1 MGTWLWV
8 LIIAFLSVLIAALII
23 KIISLKRAVKE
34 IEESLFEKLTTDT
47 NTLIDISSNDKR
59 IRSLAGTLN
68 RELAVF
74 RKEKLSYMNGN
85 NELKNS
91 VTNISHDLRTP
102 LTAICGYIE
111 LLEREEKTKEAEK
124 YLDIIKKRAE
134 FMVKLT
140 EELFGYS
147 VIMSEDGGKTTSY
160 TDVKNVLEESIA
172 SFYEVLMARN
182 IVPVINLT
190 KEKVIKNL
198 NSHALSRVFSNLL
211 NNAVKYSDGDLEISL
226 FENGEIVF
234 ANTASKLDVVE
245 VEKLF
250 DRFYTVETAKNSTG
264 LGLSI
269 AKTLVEQM
277 RGEISAKY
285 KDGKLYI
292 KIILPE

>member
-8 LIIAFLSVLIAALII
+8 LIIAFLSFLIAALII

-34 IEESLFEKLTTDT
+34 IEESLSEKLTTDT

-74 RKEKLSYMNGN
+74 RKEKLRYMNGN

-190 KEKVIKNL
+190 KEKVIRKTDP
-198 NSHALSRVFSNLL
+198 HALSRVFSNLL

-269 AKTLVEQM
+269 AKTLTEQM

>member
-23 KIISLKRAVKE
+23 NIISLKRAVKE
-34 IEESLFEKLTTDT
+34 IEESLSEKLTTDT
-47 NTLIDISSNDKR
+47 NTLIDISSDDKR

-74 RKEKLSYMNGN
+74 RKEKLRYMNGN

-147 VIMSEDGGKTTSY
+147 VIMSEDGEKTESY

>member
-34 IEESLFEKLTTDT
+34 IEESLSEKLTTDT

-190 KEKVIKNL
+190 KEKVIRKTDP
-198 NSHALSRVFSNLL
+198 HALSRVFSNLL

-269 AKTLVEQM
+269 AKTLTEQM

>member
-23 KIISLKRAVKE
+23 NIISLKRAIKE
-34 IEESLFEKLTTDT
+34 IEESLSEKLTTDT

-74 RKEKLSYMNGN
+74 RKEKLRYMNGN

-111 LLEREEKTKEAEK
+111 LLEREEKTKEAET

-147 VIMSEDGGKTTSY
+147 VIMSEDGGKTESY

-234 ANTASKLDVVE
+234 ANNASKLDVVE

>member
-23 KIISLKRAVKE
+23 KIISLKRDVKE
-34 IEESLFEKLTTDT
+34 IEESLSEKLTTDT

-74 RKEKLSYMNGN
+74 RKEKLRYMNGN

-190 KEKVIKNL
+190 KEKVIRNL
-198 NSHALSRVFSNLL
+198 DSHALSRVFSNLL

-269 AKTLVEQM
+269 AKTLTEQM

>member
-1 MGTWLWV
+1 MGTWLWG

-23 KIISLKRAVKE
+23 KIVSLKRAVKD
-34 IEESLFEKLTTDT
+34 IEESLSEKLTTDT

-59 IRSLAGTLN
+59 IRSLAVTLN
-68 RELAVF
+68 KELSVL
-74 RKEKLSYMNGN
+74 RKEKLSYINGN
-85 NELKNS
+85 TELKNS

-124 YLDIIKKRAE
+124 YLDIIKKRVE

-172 SFYEVLMARN
+172 SFYEVLISRN

-198 NSHALSRVFSNLL
+198 DSHALSRVFSNLL

-234 ANTASKLDVVE
+234 ANIASKLDVVE

-269 AKTLVEQM
+269 AKSLVEQM

-292 KIILPE
+292 KIFLPE

>member
-8 LIIAFLSVLIAALII
+8 LIIAFLSVLSAALII
-23 KIISLKRAVKE
+23 KIISLKRAIKE
-34 IEESLFEKLTTDT
+34 IEESLSEKLTTDT
-47 NTLIDISSNDKR
+47 NTLIDISSDDKR
-59 IRSLAGTLN
+59 IRSLARTLN

-74 RKEKLSYMNGN
+74 RKEKLRYMNGN

-190 KEKVIKNL
+190 KEKVIRNL
-198 NSHALSRVFSNLL
+198 DSHALSRVFSNLL

-245 VEKLF
+245 VERLF

-269 AKTLVEQM
+269 AKTLTEQM

>member
-1 MGTWLWV
+1 
-8 LIIAFLSVLIAALII
+8 
-23 KIISLKRAVKE
+23 
-34 IEESLFEKLTTDT
+34 
-47 NTLIDISSNDKR
+47 
-59 IRSLAGTLN
+59 
-68 RELAVF
+68 
-74 RKEKLSYMNGN
+74 
-85 NELKNS
+85 
-91 VTNISHDLRTP
+91 
-102 LTAICGYIE
+102 
-111 LLEREEKTKEAEK
+111 
-124 YLDIIKKRAE
+124 
-134 FMVKLT
+134 MVKLT

-172 SFYEVLMARN
+172 SFYEVLISRN

-234 ANTASKLDVVE
+234 ANTASKLDAVE

>member
-23 KIISLKRAVKE
+23 KIISLKRAVKD
-34 IEESLFEKLTTDT
+34 IEESLSEKLTTDT

-68 RELAVF
+68 RELAVL

-147 VIMSEDGGKTTSY
+147 VIMSEDGGKTTPY

>member
-34 IEESLFEKLTTDT
+34 IEESLSEKLTTDT

-74 RKEKLSYMNGN
+74 RKEKLRYMNGN

-147 VIMSEDGGKTTSY
+147 VIMSEDGGKTESY

>member
-1 MGTWLWV
+1 MGTWLWG

-23 KIISLKRAVKE
+23 KIVSLKRAVKD
-34 IEESLFEKLTTDT
+34 IEESLSEKLTTDT

-59 IRSLAGTLN
+59 IRSLAVTLN
-68 RELAVF
+68 KELSVL
-74 RKEKLSYMNGN
+74 RKEKLSYINGN
-85 NELKNS
+85 TELKNS

-124 YLDIIKKRAE
+124 YLDIIKKRVE

-172 SFYEVLMARN
+172 SFYEVLISRN

-198 NSHALSRVFSNLL
+198 DSHALSRVFSNLL

-234 ANTASKLDVVE
+234 ANIASKLDVVE

-292 KIILPE
+292 KIFLPE

>member
-1 MGTWLWV
+1 MGTWLWG

-23 KIISLKRAVKE
+23 KIISLKRAVKD
-34 IEESLFEKLTTDT
+34 IEESLSEKLTTDT

-68 RELAVF
+68 RELAVL

-111 LLEREEKTKEAEK
+111 LLEREEKTKETEK
-124 YLDIIKKRAE
+124 YLDIIKKRVD

-147 VIMSEDGGKTTSY
+147 VIMSENGGKTTSY

-190 KEKVIKNL
+190 KEKVIRNL
-198 NSHALSRVFSNLL
+198 DSHALSRVFSNLL
-211 NNAVKYSDGDLEISL
+211 NNAVKYSDGDLEIIL

-234 ANTASKLDVVE
+234 ANTASKLDAVE

-269 AKTLVEQM
+269 AKTLTEQM

-292 KIILPE
+292 KIFLPE

>member
-34 IEESLFEKLTTDT
+34 IEESLSEKLTTDT

-68 RELAVF
+68 RELAVL

-147 VIMSEDGGKTTSY
+147 VIMSEDGGKTTPY

-269 AKTLVEQM
+269 AKTLTEQM

>member
-23 KIISLKRAVKE
+23 KIISLKRDVKE
-34 IEESLFEKLTTDT
+34 IEESLSEKLTTDT

-74 RKEKLSYMNGN
+74 RKEKLRYMNGN

-198 NSHALSRVFSNLL
+198 NSYALSRVFSNLL

-269 AKTLVEQM
+269 AKTLTEQM

>member
-23 KIISLKRAVKE
+23 KIVSLKRAVKD
-34 IEESLFEKLTTDT
+34 IEESLSEKLTTDT

-68 RELAVF
+68 RELSVL
-74 RKEKLSYMNGN
+74 RKEKLRYMNGN

-124 YLDIIKKRAE
+124 YLDIIKKRVD

-172 SFYEVLMARN
+172 SFYEVLISRN

-190 KEKVIKNL
+190 KEKVIRKTDP
-198 NSHALSRVFSNLL
+198 HALSRVFSNLL

-234 ANTASKLDVVE
+234 ANTASKLDAVE

>member
-8 LIIAFLSVLIAALII
+8 LIIAFLSFLIAALII
-23 KIISLKRAVKE
+23 KIISLKRAVKD
-34 IEESLFEKLTTDT
+34 IEESLSEKLTTDT

-68 RELAVF
+68 RELAVL

-147 VIMSEDGGKTTSY
+147 VIISENGGKTTSY
-160 TDVKNVLEESIA
+160 TNVKNVLEESIA
-172 SFYEVLMARN
+172 SFYDVLISRN

-269 AKTLVEQM
+269 AKTLTEQM

-292 KIILPE
+292 KIFLPE

>member
-23 KIISLKRAVKE
+23 KIISLKRDVKE
-34 IEESLFEKLTTDT
+34 IEESLSEKLTTDT

-68 RELAVF
+68 RELAVL

-198 NSHALSRVFSNLL
+198 NSYALSRVFSNLL

-269 AKTLVEQM
+269 AKTLTEQM

>member
-8 LIIAFLSVLIAALII
+8 LIIAFLSVLSAALII
-23 KIISLKRAVKE
+23 KIISLKRAIKE
-34 IEESLFEKLTTDT
+34 IEESLSEKLTTDT
-47 NTLIDISSNDKR
+47 NTLIDISSDDKR
-59 IRSLAGTLN
+59 IRSLARTLN

-74 RKEKLSYMNGN
+74 RKEKLRYMNGN

-190 KEKVIKNL
+190 KEKVIRNL
-198 NSHALSRVFSNLL
+198 DSHALSRVFSNLL

-269 AKTLVEQM
+269 AKTLTEQM

>member
-23 KIISLKRAVKE
+23 KIISLKRAIKE
-34 IEESLFEKLTTDT
+34 IEESLSEKLTTDT
-47 NTLIDISSNDKR
+47 NTLIDISSKDKR

-74 RKEKLSYMNGN
+74 RKEKLRYMNGN

-147 VIMSEDGGKTTSY
+147 VIMSEDGEKTESY

>member
-34 IEESLFEKLTTDT
+34 IEESLSEKLTTDT

-74 RKEKLSYMNGN
+74 RKEKLRYMNGN

-147 VIMSEDGGKTTSY
+147 VIMSENGGKTTSY

-190 KEKVIKNL
+190 KEKVIRKTDP
-198 NSHALSRVFSNLL
+198 HALSRVFSNLL

-269 AKTLVEQM
+269 AKTLTEQM

>member
-23 KIISLKRAVKE
+23 KIVSLKRAVKD
-34 IEESLFEKLTTDT
+34 IEESLSEKLTTDT

-68 RELAVF
+68 RELAVL

-124 YLDIIKKRAE
+124 YLDIIKKRVE

-147 VIMSEDGGKTTSY
+147 VIMSEEGGKTASY

-190 KEKVIKNL
+190 KEKVIRNL
-198 NSHALSRVFSNLL
+198 DSHALSRVFSNLL

>member
-23 KIISLKRAVKE
+23 KIISLKRAVKD
-34 IEESLFEKLTTDT
+34 IEESLSEKLTTDT

-68 RELAVF
+68 RELAVL

-91 VTNISHDLRTP
+91 VTNVSHDLRTP

-147 VIMSEDGGKTTSY
+147 VIMSEDGGKTTPY

-269 AKTLVEQM
+269 AKTLTEQM

>member
-23 KIISLKRAVKE
+23 KIISLKRAVKD
-34 IEESLFEKLTTDT
+34 IEESLSEKLTTDT

-74 RKEKLSYMNGN
+74 RKEKLRYMNGN

-147 VIMSEDGGKTTSY
+147 VIMSENGGKTTSY

-190 KEKVIKNL
+190 KEKVIRNL
-198 NSHALSRVFSNLL
+198 DSHALSRVFSNLL
-211 NNAVKYSDGDLEISL
+211 NNVVKYSDGDLEISL

-269 AKTLVEQM
+269 AKTLTEQM

-285 KDGKLYI
+285 KDRKLYI

>member
-8 LIIAFLSVLIAALII
+8 LIIAFLSVLIATLII
-23 KIISLKRAVKE
+23 KIISLKRAVKD
-34 IEESLFEKLTTDT
+34 IEESLSEKLTTDT

-198 NSHALSRVFSNLL
+198 NSYALSRVFSNLL

-269 AKTLVEQM
+269 AKTLTEQM

>member
-23 KIISLKRAVKE
+23 KIISLKRAVKD
-34 IEESLFEKLTTDT
+34 IEESLSEKLTTDT

-59 IRSLAGTLN
+59 IRSLAVTLN

-74 RKEKLSYMNGN
+74 RKEKLRYMNGN

-147 VIMSEDGGKTTSY
+147 VIMSENGGKTTSY

-190 KEKVIKNL
+190 KEKVIRNL
-198 NSHALSRVFSNLL
+198 DSHALSRVFSNLL

-269 AKTLVEQM
+269 AKTLTEQM

-292 KIILPE
+292 KIFLPE

>member
-34 IEESLFEKLTTDT
+34 IEESLSEKLTTDT

-74 RKEKLSYMNGN
+74 RKEKLRYMNGN

-111 LLEREEKTKEAEK
+111 LLEREEKTKEAET

-147 VIMSEDGGKTTSY
+147 VIMSEDGGKTESY

>member
-1 MGTWLWV
+1 MGTWLWG

-23 KIISLKRAVKE
+23 KIISLKRAVKD
-34 IEESLFEKLTTDT
+34 IEESLSEKLTTDT

-68 RELAVF
+68 RELAVL

-124 YLDIIKKRAE
+124 YLDIIKKRVD

-147 VIMSEDGGKTTSY
+147 VIMSENGGKTTSY

-190 KEKVIKNL
+190 KEKVIRNL
-198 NSHALSRVFSNLL
+198 DSHALSRVFSNLL
-211 NNAVKYSDGDLEISL
+211 NNAVKYSDGDLEIIL

-234 ANTASKLDVVE
+234 ANTASELDAVE

-269 AKTLVEQM
+269 AKTLTEQM

-292 KIILPE
+292 KIFLPE

>member
-34 IEESLFEKLTTDT
+34 IEESLSEKLTTDT

-74 RKEKLSYMNGN
+74 RKEKLRYMNGN

-91 VTNISHDLRTP
+91 VTNVSHDLRTP

-147 VIMSEDGGKTTSY
+147 VIMSENGGKTTPY

-269 AKTLVEQM
+269 AKTLTEQM

>member
-23 KIISLKRAVKE
+23 KIVSLKRAVKD
-34 IEESLFEKLTTDT
+34 IEESLSEKLTTDT

-68 RELAVF
+68 RELAVL
-74 RKEKLSYMNGN
+74 RKEKLCYMNGN

-124 YLDIIKKRAE
+124 YLDIIKKRVE

-160 TDVKNVLEESIA
+160 TDVKNILEESIA
-172 SFYEVLMARN
+172 SFYEVLISRN

-190 KEKVIKNL
+190 KEKVIRKTD
-198 NSHALSRVFSNLL
+198 SHALSRVFSNLL

-234 ANTASKLDVVE
+234 ANTASKLDAVE

-292 KIILPE
+292 KIILHE

>member
-23 KIISLKRAVKE
+23 KIISLKRAVKD
-34 IEESLFEKLTTDT
+34 IEESLSEKLTTDT

-68 RELAVF
+68 RELAVL

-147 VIMSEDGGKTTSY
+147 VIMSEDGGKTTPY

-269 AKTLVEQM
+269 AKTLTEQM

>member
-34 IEESLFEKLTTDT
+34 IEESLSEKLTTDT
-47 NTLIDISSNDKR
+47 NTLIDISSDDKR

-74 RKEKLSYMNGN
+74 RKEKLRYMNGN

-147 VIMSEDGGKTTSY
+147 VIMSEDGGKTESY

>member
-1 MGTWLWV
+1 
-8 LIIAFLSVLIAALII
+8 
-23 KIISLKRAVKE
+23 
-34 IEESLFEKLTTDT
+34 
-47 NTLIDISSNDKR
+47 
-59 IRSLAGTLN
+59 
-68 RELAVF
+68 
-74 RKEKLSYMNGN
+74 MNGN

-124 YLDIIKKRAE
+124 YLDIIKKRAD

-190 KEKVIKNL
+190 KEKVIRKTDP
-198 NSHALSRVFSNLL
+198 HALSRVFSNLL

-269 AKTLVEQM
+269 AKTLTEQM

>member
-34 IEESLFEKLTTDT
+34 IEESLSEKLTTDT

-74 RKEKLSYMNGN
+74 RKEKLRYMNGN

-91 VTNISHDLRTP
+91 VTNVSHDLRTS

-147 VIMSEDGGKTTSY
+147 VIMSEDGGKTTPY

-269 AKTLVEQM
+269 AKTLTEQM

>member
-8 LIIAFLSVLIAALII
+8 LIVAFLSFLIAALII
-23 KIISLKRAVKE
+23 KIISLKRAVKD
-34 IEESLFEKLTTDT
+34 IEESLSEKLTTDT

-59 IRSLAGTLN
+59 IRSLAVTLN
-68 RELAVF
+68 KELSVL
-74 RKEKLSYMNGN
+74 RKEKLSYINGN
-85 NELKNS
+85 TELKNS

-102 LTAICGYIE
+102 LTAICGYID
-111 LLEREEKTKEAEK
+111 LLEREEKTKEAEI
-124 YLDIIKKRAE
+124 YLDIIKKRVE
-134 FMVKLT
+134 FMIKLT

-147 VIMSEDGGKTTSY
+147 MIISETGGKTTSY

-172 SFYEVLMARN
+172 SFYDVLISRN
-182 IVPVINLT
+182 IVPVINIT

-198 NSHALSRVFSNLL
+198 DSHALSRVFSNLL

-226 FENGEIVF
+226 SENGEVVF

-269 AKTLVEQM
+269 AKTLTEQM
-277 RGEISAKY
+277 GGEISAEY

-292 KIILPE
+292 KIFLPE

>member
-23 KIISLKRAVKE
+23 NIISLKRAIKE
-34 IEESLFEKLTTDT
+34 IEESLSEKLTTDT

-74 RKEKLSYMNGN
+74 RKEKLRYMNGN

-111 LLEREEKTKEAEK
+111 LLEREEKTKEAET

-147 VIMSEDGGKTTSY
+147 VIMSEDGGKTESY

>member
-8 LIIAFLSVLIAALII
+8 LIIAFLSVLIVALII

-34 IEESLFEKLTTDT
+34 IEESLSEKLTTDT

-59 IRSLAGTLN
+59 ILSLAGTLN

-74 RKEKLSYMNGN
+74 RKEKLRYMNGN

-147 VIMSEDGGKTTSY
+147 VIMSENGGKTTSY

-190 KEKVIKNL
+190 KEKVIRNL
-198 NSHALSRVFSNLL
+198 DSHALSRVFSNLL

-269 AKTLVEQM
+269 AKTLTEQM

>member
-34 IEESLFEKLTTDT
+34 IEESLSEKLTTDT

-269 AKTLVEQM
+269 AKTLTEQM

>member
-23 KIISLKRAVKE
+23 KIISLKRAVKD
-34 IEESLFEKLTTDT
+34 IEESLSEKLTTDT

-198 NSHALSRVFSNLL
+198 NSYALSRVFSNLL

-269 AKTLVEQM
+269 AKTLTEQM